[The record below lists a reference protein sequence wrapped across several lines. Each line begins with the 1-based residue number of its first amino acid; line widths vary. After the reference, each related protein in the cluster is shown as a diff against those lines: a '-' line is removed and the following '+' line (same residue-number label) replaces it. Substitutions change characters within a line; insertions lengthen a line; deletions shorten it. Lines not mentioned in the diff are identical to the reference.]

1 MIIICNLLFLYSQVH
16 PLNMNASLNWNH
28 CTEYDLPIAM
38 AHAQAVV
45 VNGELYIGGGE
56 TDSDETNCQLYK
68 YTPVQQRWSEAYPC
82 PVRYFGLGKLS
93 QQPVLVGGVD
103 KESKQV
109 SNTFYVF
116 DDASSQKHLRAIAP
130 MPTARSHPCVV
141 SHQSG
146 LIVAGGCGER
156 APLTTV
162 ELFKDATQQ
171 WYKADP
177 LPTPFAKMTSAT
189 INDTCYLMG
198 GEKPPFFGKH
208 DTISTRLVVCAPIS
222 TLLKKAIP
230 TDQTTEPDP
239 KTSLWNSKDIENTP
253 HRHSAAVNLGEMLLA
268 VAGDN
273 STMLAKDIKQT
284 IYAYCPTSKNWLHIA
299 DLPKPCTMCTAVA
312 LPSQEILIIGG
323 KDSNL
328 KFTKV
333 VYKGSIQT

>member
-1 MIIICNLLFLYSQVH
+1 
-16 PLNMNASLNWNH
+16 
-28 CTEYDLPIAM
+28 M

-68 YTPVQQRWSEAYPC
+68 YIPSQERWSEAYPC

-130 MPTARSHPCVV
+130 MPTPRSHPCVV

-162 ELFKDATQQ
+162 ELFKDATKQ

-177 LPTPFAKMTSAT
+177 LPTPCAMLSSAT
-189 INDTCYLMG
+189 IDDMCYLLG
-198 GEKPPFFGKH
+198 GEKPTNIGKN
-208 DTISTRLVVCAPIS
+208 DTVSTRLILCAPI
-222 TLLKKAIP
+222 TALLKKAIP
-230 TDQTTEPDP
+230 TDETAKPDP
-239 KTSLWNSKDIENTP
+239 KTSVWKPMENTL

-284 IYAYCPTSKNWLHIA
+284 IYAYCLTRKNWVHIA
-299 DLPKPCTMCTAVA
+299 DLPEPCTMCTAVA

-323 KDSNL
+323 KDNNF
-328 KFTKV
+328 KFSKV

>member
-1 MIIICNLLFLYSQVH
+1 MH
-16 PLNMNASLNWNH
+16 ASFKW
-28 CTEYDLPIAM
+28 TEGTRLPIAM

-56 TDSDETNCQLYK
+56 TDSDETNSQLYK
-68 YTPVQQRWSEAYPC
+68 YIPAQESWSEPYTC

-93 QQPVLVGGVD
+93 QQPVLVGGID

-116 DDASSQKHLRAIAP
+116 DNSSSHKGLSALLP

-146 LIVAGGCGER
+146 LIVAGGYGER
-156 APLTTV
+156 TPIATV
-162 ELFKDATQQ
+162 ELFKDDTRQ

-177 LPTPFAKMTSAT
+177 LPTPCAMLSSAT
-189 INDTCYLMG
+189 IDDMCYLMG
-198 GEKPPFFGKH
+198 GEKPTIIGRN
-208 DTISTRLVVCAPIS
+208 DTVSTHLILCAPI
-222 TLLKKAIP
+222 TALLKKAIP
-230 TDQTTEPDP
+230 TDETAKPDP
-239 KTSLWNSKDIENTP
+239 KTSAWKPMESIL
-253 HRHSAAVNLGEMLLA
+253 HRHSAAVNLGKMLLA

-273 STMLAKDIKQT
+273 STMFLKEVKQT
-284 IYAYCPTSKNWLHIA
+284 VYAYCLTRKNWVHIT
-299 DLPKPCTMCTAVA
+299 DLPEPRTMCTAVA

-323 KDSNL
+323 KDDNF
-328 KFTKV
+328 KFSKV